1 MWGLSKMFLIP
12 DKCFLSNA
20 FRNISIRS
28 QIWIGFGLI
37 LAILLFVSLSTL
49 SSFVIL
55 NDGISD
61 VTEKAQPVVLA
72 AQNLETELESA
83 SNALGFYLLTKEET
97 YKTSYIKHLD
107 TAVNLAN
114 QLTDFDLVAENDA
127 YSDVVKEVQN
137 DLNKLFGYKDRIIEL
152 SNDDVKNSP
161 AQLIASE
168 KLNPMAQQLQSMIS
182 QMIVSDYEEDN
193 TDGVRDEFRQ
203 IIYDLR
209 YYNVQ
214 IASELRTF
222 LAFRSDAN
230 VQNMKAIMEVVE
242 TKLKLMQAAKELY
255 TFEQSDLMDVFI
267 NVNIDYYKALNEAV
281 AVHSTDKYRT
291 DIYLVKTEIGPL
303 VSKTESYLGTLV
315 DQLKESITDTS
326 NELQEQASGASGK
339 IKTGIV
345 IGILFGII
353 IAFFMARI
361 ITFPINAAVHAMDD
375 LAEGEGDL
383 THRLDE
389 KGKSE
394 IAMMAKSFNSFASKV
409 QALVS
414 QVAGSVEN
422 LSSVVSDVSSI
433 VDQTQVG
440 SKQQRQQT
448 EHVASSITEMTTSVQ
463 DVASNANLAAAS
475 AQEADEYAKSGQ
487 TIVGETVSSINLL
500 AAEIE
505 TGANVIN
512 TLSQDVESIG
522 SVLDVIKDIAEQTNL
537 LALNAAIEA
546 ARAGEQGRGFAVVA
560 DEVRTL
566 ANRTRE
572 STTEIESMI
581 KNLQV
586 QADAAVDAITQG
598 QEKAH
603 ASVDNAS
610 NAGKALNE
618 ITKSVATITNM
629 NIQIA
634 TASDEQSNVAE
645 KINQNVMDISQVA
658 DENANASNQLATS
671 SDDLAQLATE
681 LQQLV
686 SHFKY

>member
-1 MWGLSKMFLIP
+1 MFSTTKKCYLSKVFG
-12 DKCFLSNA
+12 NT
-20 FRNISIRS
+20 SIRN
-28 QIWIGFGLI
+28 QIWFGFGLI
-37 LAILLFVSLSTL
+37 LAILLSVSLSTL
-49 SSFVIL
+49 SSFVVL
-55 NDGISD
+55 NDGISE
-61 VTEKAQPVVLA
+61 VTEKAQPVVLT
-72 AQNLETELESA
+72 AQNLETELEAA
-83 SNALGFYLLTKEET
+83 SNALGFYLLTKEDD
-97 YKTSYIKHLD
+97 YKAGYILHLG
-107 TAVNLAN
+107 TAVNLVN
-114 QLTDFDLVAENDA
+114 ELTDFDFVTENNE
-127 YSDVVKEVQN
+127 YNSVVKEVQS
-137 DLNKLFGYKDRIIEL
+137 DLNKLSSYKNRMVELGSNNIE
-152 SNDDVKNSP
+152 NIP
-161 AQLIASE
+161 AQRIATE

-182 QMIVSDYEEDN
+182 QMIGSDYEEDN
-193 TDGVRDEFRQ
+193 EDGVRDEFRQ
-203 IIYDLR
+203 AIYDLR

-222 LAFRSDAN
+222 LAFRNDAN
-230 VQNMKAIMEVVE
+230 TRNMKVIMGVVDSKVE
-242 TKLKLMQAAKELY
+242 LVQASEELY
-255 TFEQSDLMDVFI
+255 TFEQAELIGEFI
-267 NVNIDYYKALNEAV
+267 KVNETYYKALNETID
-281 AVHSTDKYRT
+281 VHSTDKYRT

-303 VSKTESYLGTLV
+303 IAKIESDLGTLV
-315 DQLKESITDTS
+315 DQLKESITETS
-326 NELQEQASGASGK
+326 NHLQEQASGASDK
-339 IKTGIV
+339 IITGIV
-345 IGILFGII
+345 IGILVGII
-353 IAFFMARI
+353 IAFFMARM
-361 ITFPINAAVHAMDD
+361 ITFPINAAVSAMDD
-375 LAEGEGDL
+375 LAEGEGNL

-389 KGKSE
+389 NGKSE
-394 IAMMAKSFNSFASKV
+394 IAKMAKSFNSFASKV

-414 QVAGSVEN
+414 QVAGGVEN
-422 LSSVVSDVSSI
+422 LSTVVSDVSNI

-448 EHVASSITEMTTSVQ
+448 EDVATAIAEMTTTVQ
-463 DVASNANLAAAS
+463 EVASNANLAAES
-475 AQEADEYAKSGQ
+475 AQQADEHSKSGQ
-487 TIVGETVSSINLL
+487 TIVGETVSSINSL

-512 TLSQDVESIG
+512 TLSNDVESIG

-586 QADAAVDAITQG
+586 QAHAAVDAITQG

-610 NAGKALNE
+610 NAGSALNE

-634 TASDEQSNVAE
+634 TASDEQSVVAE
-645 KINQNVMDISQVA
+645 TINQHVVDISQVA
-658 DENANASNQLATS
+658 DENAEASNQLATS

-681 LQQLV
+681 LQELV

>member
-1 MWGLSKMFLIP
+1 MFS
-12 DKCFLSNA
+12 FLNKNHLGNV
-20 FRNISIRS
+20 FLNISIRS

-37 LAILLFVSLSTL
+37 LAILLVISLSTL

-61 VTEKAQPVVLA
+61 VTKKAQPLVLA
-72 AQNLETELESA
+72 SQNLETKLEA
-83 SNALGFYLLTKEET
+83 TSNALGFYLLTKEDI
-97 YKTSYIKHLD
+97 YKDNYIKHLNEAMSL
-107 TAVNLAN
+107 TN
-114 QLTDFDLVAENDA
+114 QLSGLDLVTENDG
-127 YSDVVKEVQN
+127 YKTIVKDVQS
-137 DLNKLFGYKDRIIEL
+137 DLNLLSNYKDRIIEL
-152 SNDDVKNSP
+152 SNDDIKNVP

-182 QMIVSDYEEDN
+182 QMIISDYEEDN

-203 IIYDLR
+203 VIYDLR

-214 IASELRTF
+214 MSSELRTF

-230 VQNMKAIMEVVE
+230 VQNMKAIMEVIE
-242 TKLKLMQAAKELY
+242 SKLKIIQSDEDLY
-255 TFEQSDLMDVFI
+255 TFEQSSLMGEFI
-267 NVNIDYYKALNEAV
+267 NVNTDYYKALNEAV

-291 DIYLVKTEIGPL
+291 DIYLVQTEIGPL
-303 VSKTESYLGTLV
+303 VSKIDSELGVLIE
-315 DQLKESITDTS
+315 QLKELITDTS
-326 NELQEQASGASGK
+326 DELQQQASSASGK
-339 IKTGIV
+339 ITTGII
-345 IGILFGII
+345 IGVLLAVI

-361 ITFPINAAVHAMDD
+361 ITFPINAAVEAMDD

-394 IAMMAKSFNSFASKV
+394 IAMMAKSFNRFASKV

-414 QVAGSVEN
+414 QVAGSVDN
-422 LSSVVSDVSSI
+422 LSSVVGDVSSI
-433 VDQTQVG
+433 VEQTQVG

-448 EHVASSITEMTTSVQ
+448 EHVASAITEMTSSVQ

-475 AQEADEYAKSGQ
+475 AKEADEYAKSGQ
-487 TIVGETVSSINLL
+487 NIVSQTVSSINLL

-512 TLSQDVESIG
+512 TLSHDVESIG
-522 SVLDVIKDIAEQTNL
+522 SVLDVIKGIAEQTNL

-572 STTEIESMI
+572 STTEIEDMI
-581 KNLQV
+581 QNLQV
-586 QADAAVDAITQG
+586 QADAAVNAITQG
-598 QEKAH
+598 QKKAH
-603 ASVDNAS
+603 ASVENAS
-610 NAGKALNE
+610 HAGEALSE
-618 ITKSVATITNM
+618 ITKSVATITSM

-634 TASDEQSNVAE
+634 TASDAQSEVAE
-645 KINQNVMDISQVA
+645 KINQNVMDISHVA
-658 DENANASNQLATS
+658 DENAQASNLLATS